1 MTRRVSDNIINS
13 SFFSLKGCCPTTK
26 SFFNHV
32 YHYMTNLREQLTGE
46 KMQYDFKK
54 NTMWPKRIILYQ
66 KILNMQVRKK
76 LNTTKNIC
84 LY

>member
-32 YHYMTNLREQLTGE
+32 YHYMTNLIEQITGE
-46 KMQYDFKK
+46 KMQYDFKQNNVAKK
-54 NTMWPKRIILYQ
+54 NHFISKDFKYAS
-66 KILNMQVRKK
+66 KEK
-76 LNTTKNIC
+76 TKHH
-84 LY
+84 